1 MLKVLINGCNGR
13 MGQEVVKAINETNE
27 IEILCGVDRTQGN
40 NNFPVFTNI
49 EEINLIPD
57 VIIDFSIP
65 EATFKILDFAKINKI
80 PTVVATTG
88 FSKEQLD
95 LISEYSKDFPI
106 FRSANMS
113 YETNLMAKIVAEL
126 AQKLTESDIEIVE
139 THHNQ
144 KIDSPSGTAILL
156 ADSINDSLNN
166 EMYYEYNRHAK
177 REKRNKKEIG
187 IHSIRGGNEVGKHTV
202 IFFGENES
210 FEITHNVSSRGVF
223 ADGAI
228 KAAFYLLAQPEG
240 FYNMNNL
247 LK

>member
-1 MLKVLINGCNGR
+1 MIKVLLNGCNGR
-13 MGQEVVKAINETNE
+13 MGQEVIKSINETEE
-27 IEILCGVDRTQGN
+27 IEIICGVDKTQGN

-95 LISEYSKDFPI
+95 LILEYSKEFPI

-113 YETNLMAKIVAEL
+113 YETNLMAKLVAEL

-202 IFFGENES
+202 YFFGNNES
-210 FEITHNVSSRGVF
+210 FEITHTVNSRGVF
-223 ADGAI
+223 ANGSI
-228 KAAFYLLAQPEG
+228 KAAFFIVTKEPGL
-240 FYNMNNL
+240 YNMNDMF
-247 LK
+247 